1 MEDFEISHEFVSAN
15 ETRTDST
22 TNSQNAEM
30 PKFIPF
36 EEPSSLSSIIKVIGV
51 GGGGSNSVNH
61 MFDEKV
67 EKVDFII
74 CNTDRQA
81 LESSPIADE
90 NKILLGPI
98 CCKGLGA
105 GARPEIAEEAARES
119 LETVK
124 NYLSHNTSMVFIT
137 AGMGGGTGTGA
148 APIIAQLAKEMG
160 ILTVGIV
167 TIPFLFEGK
176 AKIRQA
182 LEGISKLEKNVD
194 ALLVINNERLRD
206 IYPDLEI
213 TEAFNKADD
222 VVANAARGIAE
233 IITKTGKINV
243 DFQDITTIMKDSGV
257 AVMNTGYS
265 TGENR
270 MRKAI
275 DDAIN
280 SPLLKDNDIHGAKR
294 ILFVFYCRS
303 DSGQI
308 KMDEIT
314 EINDFMAENGI
325 AEKVIWGLYYDEEL
339 EENQVKIS
347 LIATG
352 FKVMDLD
359 LGKEWRRVGVEPGNL
374 FSGQTTPTVGIK
386 NQETQT
392 LTGSSSSI
400 PETAKEGIAVQ
411 ANNEK
416 KQTEDRFNEFY
427 GDTKQVQQETRQA
440 IEQKLGQTDD
450 ENILKELE
458 DQPAIDRRGSI
469 TPKPYKPNNHKKD

>member
-1 MEDFEISHEFVSAN
+1 MNNDFVPTN
-15 ETRTDST
+15 ETSST
-22 TNSQNAEM
+22 PVENSASAQTS
-30 PKFIPF
+30 KFISF
-36 EEPSSLSSIIKVIGV
+36 DEPSTLSSIIKVVGV

-81 LESSPIADE
+81 LEASPIPDE

-105 GARPEIAEEAARES
+105 GARPEVAEEAARES
-119 LETVK
+119 LETIK
-124 NYLSHNTSMVFIT
+124 DYLSKNTSMVFIT

-233 IITKTGKINV
+233 IITKTGKLNV
-243 DFQDITTIMKDSGV
+243 DFQDITTIMKNSGV

-270 MRKAI
+270 MRRAI

-294 ILFVFYCRS
+294 ILLVFYCRS

-339 EENQVKIS
+339 EENQVKIT

-374 FSGQTTPTVGIK
+374 FSGQSSPTIGIAK
-386 NQETQT
+386 PETQSLNAGT
-392 LTGSSSSI
+392 ASGFQTEVKNNVFADGI
-400 PETAKEGIAVQ
+400 NETKHS
-411 ANNEK
+411 
-416 KQTEDRFNEFY
+416 EDRFNEFY
-427 GDTKQVQQETRQA
+427 GDTKQVQQETRHA
-440 IEQKLGQTDD
+440 IEQKLEQTDN

-458 DQPAIDRRGSI
+458 DQPAIDRRGNI
-469 TPKPYKPNNHKKD
+469 APKPYKPSNHRKD

>member
-1 MEDFEISHEFVSAN
+1 
-15 ETRTDST
+15 
-22 TNSQNAEM
+22 
-30 PKFIPF
+30 
-36 EEPSSLSSIIKVIGV
+36 
-51 GGGGSNSVNH
+51 
-61 MFDEKV
+61 
-67 EKVDFII
+67 
-74 CNTDRQA
+74 
-81 LESSPIADE
+81 
-90 NKILLGPI
+90 
-98 CCKGLGA
+98 
-105 GARPEIAEEAARES
+105 
-119 LETVK
+119 
-124 NYLSHNTSMVFIT
+124 
-137 AGMGGGTGTGA
+137 
-148 APIIAQLAKEMG
+148 MG

-308 KMDEIT
+308 KMDEIS